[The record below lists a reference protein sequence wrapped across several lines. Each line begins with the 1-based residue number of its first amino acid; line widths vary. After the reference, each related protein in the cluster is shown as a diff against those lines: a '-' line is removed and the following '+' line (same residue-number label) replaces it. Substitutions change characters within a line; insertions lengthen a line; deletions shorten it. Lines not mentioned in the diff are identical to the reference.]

1 MSLRC
6 LLQSCFDYFGAHTAP
21 ERYEHEIDR
30 AKQRLLFPFVLLPAG
45 IYVGHMV
52 GSTTKGYFGL
62 FSLIPMLY
70 GVLSLVYLFYLRRN
84 PTKGAL
90 PQYLF
95 ILCDPIVTIAAIAYE
110 PGAFAWL
117 AVFLLVV
124 VTRTGLRFG
133 TRTLILSWCSATVG
147 AVTLLGITVNEAVW
161 ISSKDTYMVL
171 ASTLLLGIPL
181 FLPAIKIQNRAHV
194 MWLRSVKVEAMAENL
209 AARSEFLSKI
219 SHELRS
225 PLQSIL
231 SVMDLIELRGDKPL
245 EPCLMRR
252 MRRAASGL
260 SRQMNDLLTLAR
272 GEAGS
277 LTISPEVTDWA
288 TCFDEIVAG
297 AKEAATNK
305 GLELVFV
312 PPESSARV
320 VMDGLRVTQIA
331 ENLISNALKY
341 TEEGTITVR
350 MSPYDAVRGEVC
362 FAVEDTGVGID
373 SADVKAIFTTY
384 ERAGSTRHARESSG
398 VGLAVV
404 QTLLTYLG
412 GTISVQSELARG
424 STFSVSI
431 PALPA
436 VNGHSASSGQRVL
449 VVDDREDVLTGLA
462 AVISELGF
470 VTDVAASV
478 GVASNLLA
486 VHKYDSILFDLQMP
500 LKSGEELASD
510 IRRTAGPNQH
520 GQFIA
525 MTASDDESAG
535 RSWPFNAFAR
545 KPLSARKLK
554 SLLSGRSQIQA
565 PTSGSRS

>member
-1 MSLRC
+1 M
-6 LLQSCFDYFGAHTAP
+6 LQSFYDYFGAHTAP

-30 AKQRLLFPFVLLPAG
+30 ARQRLLFPFVLLPAG
-45 IYVGHMV
+45 IYVGHIV
-52 GSTTKGYFGL
+52 GSTAKGYFGL
-62 FSLIPMLY
+62 YSLIPMFY
-70 GVLSLVYLFYLRRN
+70 GVLSLVYLAYLRRN

-95 ILCDPIVTIAAIAYE
+95 ILCDPIMTVAAIAYE

-124 VTRTGLRFG
+124 VTRTGLRYG
-133 TRTLILSWCSATVG
+133 MRTLILSWCSAAIG
-147 AVTLLGITVNEAVW
+147 AVALLGITVNEAVW

-181 FLPAIKIQNRAHV
+181 FLPAIKIQNKAHE
-194 MWLRSVKVEAMAENL
+194 MWRRSVKVEAMAENL
-209 AARSEFLSKI
+209 AARSEFLSKV

-245 EPCLMRR
+245 EPSLIRR

-297 AKEAATNK
+297 AKEIATSK
-305 GLELVFV
+305 GLRLVFV
-312 PPESSARV
+312 PPENSTRV

-341 TEEGTITVR
+341 TEDGTITVR
-350 MSPYDAVRGEVC
+350 MSSFDEILGEVR

-373 SADVKAIFTTY
+373 KADVKDIFTTY
-384 ERAGSTRHARESSG
+384 ERAGSTRYAKESSG

-412 GTISVQSELARG
+412 GSITVQSELAKG

-431 PALPA
+431 PALQA
-436 VNGHSASSGQRVL
+436 AEDDCDQSGQRVL

-486 VHKYDSILFDLQMP
+486 VHKYDIVLFDLQMP
-500 LKSGEELASD
+500 LKSGAELASD

-535 RSWPFNAFAR
+535 RRWPFNAFAR
-545 KPLSARKLK
+545 KPLSAGKLK
-554 SLLSGRSQIQA
+554 SLLRARNQIQA
-565 PTSGSRS
+565 QTSEQRS